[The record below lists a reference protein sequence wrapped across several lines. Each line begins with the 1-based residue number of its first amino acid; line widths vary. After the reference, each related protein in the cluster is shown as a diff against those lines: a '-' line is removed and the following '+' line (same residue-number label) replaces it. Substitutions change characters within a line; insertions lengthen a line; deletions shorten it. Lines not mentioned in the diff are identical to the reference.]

1 MYQLDYFKFFW
12 IRKSTLLIFS
22 GLLQR
27 KYGKMS
33 LKKTMLLKNIYKLLN
48 FSYLLKCV
56 VSLIAFP
63 LKPLTS
69 FLDEISSSIN
79 LVIHM
84 QKA

>member
-1 MYQLDYFKFFW
+1 MYHLDYFKFFW

-22 GLLQR
+22 GLLQG

-33 LKKTMLLKNIYKLLN
+33 LKKTMLLKNIYKFLN

-56 VSLIAFP
+56 VSLTAFP

-79 LVIHM
+79 LVIHI